1 MVIITSRRL
10 EMLETHGRLVS
21 SYTDKTATGEGR
33 RTSDFLVPDKRQFQ
47 VRNLNHRNLGTLFT
61 T

>member
-33 RTSDFLVPDKRQFQ
+33 RTSDFLVPDKSK
-47 VRNLNHRNLGTLFT
+47 
-61 T
+61 